1 MEERANRYTTM
12 LVLVAAD
19 LLPHRWEQLQLI
31 WTPVKSN
38 VDTLRDASFD
48 PSVIFISLGFRLWWT
63 YRI

>member
-1 MEERANRYTTM
+1 M

-48 PSVIFISLGFRLWWT
+48 LSVIFISLGFRLWWT

>member
-1 MEERANRYTTM
+1 M

-19 LLPHRWEQLQLI
+19 LLPHRWEQLQLT

-38 VDTLRDASFD
+38 VDTLGDASFD
-48 PSVIFISLGFRLWWT
+48 LSVIFISLGFRLWWT